1 MYLVFLLTGTP
12 SRPENPGTPIGPCV
26 SKQPRVLYNYVI
38 WSKVCSFSF
47 AVNVNVTLSPFGPD
61 GPFSPPWPFSPL
73 GPGCPMP
80 PRGPSAPGRPT
91 SPRGPGRPW
100 NKRGGIITTIY
111 SHCWEISCLIGES
124 LGYRELLMT
133 QRYSVYCDGTRKY
146 EHFRTRIHSLGER
159 CNRNILLT
167 AKLHPTSIGGGWKFS
182 FWGKLS
188 NRFPLRLSRV
198 WPTNRF
204 GWFISATGR

>member
-1 MYLVFLLTGTP
+1 MSWWSSAALLTGVTLHRGGEVHGLHFPFLYGTLISSQIKAAHLRERISNIASDNKVMYLVFLLTGTP

-38 WSKVCSFSF
+38 WSNVCSFSF
-47 AVNVNVTLSPFGPD
+47 NVNVNVTLSPFGPD

-124 LGYRELLMT
+124 LGYRD
-133 QRYSVYCDGTRKY
+133 VKY
-146 EHFRTRIHSLGER
+146 VDQNF
-159 CNRNILLT
+159 
-167 AKLHPTSIGGGWKFS
+167 
-182 FWGKLS
+182 
-188 NRFPLRLSRV
+188 
-198 WPTNRF
+198 
-204 GWFISATGR
+204 